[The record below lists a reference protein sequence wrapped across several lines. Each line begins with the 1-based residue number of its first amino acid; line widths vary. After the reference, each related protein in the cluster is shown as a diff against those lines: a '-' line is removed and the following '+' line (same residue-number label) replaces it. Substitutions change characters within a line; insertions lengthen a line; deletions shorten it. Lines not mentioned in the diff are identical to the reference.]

1 MRPRVDAVLL
11 AVLAVPRCA
20 GFGFVGIT
28 GGFEVFT
35 RFGDLC
41 GGPVAPA

>member
-1 MRPRVDAVLL
+1 MRPGVDAILF

-20 GFGFVGIT
+20 GFGFGGII